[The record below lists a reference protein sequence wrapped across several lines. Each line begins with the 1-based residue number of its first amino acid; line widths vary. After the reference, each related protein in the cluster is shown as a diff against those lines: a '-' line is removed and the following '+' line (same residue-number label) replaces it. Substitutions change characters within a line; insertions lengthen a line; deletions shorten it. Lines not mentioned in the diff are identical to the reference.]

1 MRWER
6 KERNAERPGRRLTSR
21 AWMKAATFLAI
32 SSLYGIIGADI
43 LLYYHLQA
51 LDFQEETSRC
61 CEHYATS
68 HSIRAGDDNRL
79 PFRNSTHTKYGHR
92 YVQCLP
98 IVNVVYILHFLGR
111 LERRDPEH
119 EVPNRLKSISAH
131 KSLLPQLSNIQQ
143 DTVHANRTATQTER
157 PSRHVEHHPQ

>member
-1 MRWER
+1 ME
-6 KERNAERPGRRLTSR
+6 
-21 AWMKAATFLAI
+21 AATSLAI

-61 CEHYATS
+61 YEHYATS
-68 HSIRAGDDNRL
+68 HSIRAGDNNRL
-79 PFRNSTHTKYGHR
+79 PFRNSIHTKYGHR

-111 LERRDPEH
+111 LERRDPEP
-119 EVPNRLKSISAH
+119 EVPNPTQIDFGTQVSPPAALKHPAGHGARESNCHSNRASVSPCRTSPTIAVLGSTMPLLWNSSRLVMLI
-131 KSLLPQLSNIQQ
+131 
-143 DTVHANRTATQTER
+143 
-157 PSRHVEHHPQ
+157 